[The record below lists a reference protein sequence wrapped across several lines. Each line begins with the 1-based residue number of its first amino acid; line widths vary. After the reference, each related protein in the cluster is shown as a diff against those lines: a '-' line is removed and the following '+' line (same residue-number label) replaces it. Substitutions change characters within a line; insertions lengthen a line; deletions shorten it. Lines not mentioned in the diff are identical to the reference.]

1 MSDPD
6 AGAEPTVTEV
16 FIHNLIYLEEQRMYK
31 EYNEQLMRTVQSVA
45 EASGLSTA
53 AAAAAARGLQT
64 LSKLFFIDQLIANYG
79 MGDM

>member
-53 AAAAAARGLQT
+53 AAAARGLQT